1 MRNLFGN
8 EVVGLVYP
16 LGKPKEKEKNMI
28 IDYLNK
34 EHALSCGMEDFDEN
48 GQIYFRLDAP
58 FSGVTFLN
66 FPNINFEGMTLKNC
80 IFKNC
85 QSVAV
90 HGCVLEGCTYENV
103 SWAYAQSSKLDSCI
117 FDSCCASY
125 DSLLTLEDEG
135 EIVGC
140 TFKHITVLGEDGC
153 VIHSI
158 YHKKENV
165 RPLTNCR
172 FEDCEIE
179 SGMMTLCEYLVTM
192 ETYKTEVVDNV
203 DYESCSFDWDDGVIE
218 IGSFELEVPEEDD

>member
-1 MRNLFGN
+1 MKNLFGDIKA
-8 EVVGLVYP
+8 LIYP
-16 LGKPKEKEKNMI
+16 LGKPKEKEKKMI
-28 IDYLNK
+28 IDYSNK
-34 EHALSCGMEDFDEN
+34 EHALFCGMEYFEDSD
-48 GQIYFRLDAP
+48 QIIFQKGDTFTDA
-58 FSGVTFLN
+58 TFVN
-66 FPNINFEGMTLKNC
+66 FPNINFVGLSLKNC
-80 IFKNC
+80 VFKNC

-140 TFKHITVLGEDGC
+140 TFKHITVLEEDGC

-158 YHKKENV
+158 YHKKENI

-172 FEDCEIE
+172 FEDCEVE

-203 DYESCSFDWDDGVIE
+203 DYGSCSFDWDDGAVE
-218 IGSFELEVPEEDD
+218 IGSFELEVTEGDD